1 MSGVAR
7 AVFVRIDHELD
18 GAGGA
23 AALSFGRASPVPAA
37 PATFGDRLRERFA
50 HVDLV
55 PDLGANIGTAEWWRG
70 AATCA
75 ALIAATCALSPGFDR
90 PLYGPA
96 TPVMAG
102 ADWDEARAQS
112 IAPLAYGG
120 NSGRRLAPTA
130 AVAPLTDTPERPILE
145 LTTTLLSGPSLA
157 ASLERAG
164 VDEGEAARIADMV
177 AGRLP
182 LDELKPGTQ
191 LELTLGRRAD
201 RAAARPVEALSF
213 RARFDLGLRVA
224 REAGALALAAVP
236 VAIDR
241 TPLRIQ
247 GRVGPSLYRSARA
260 AGVPAKAVEAFIRSI
275 ASRVPMSRINSDE
288 QFDLIVERARAATG
302 EVQLGK
308 LIYAGLSS
316 DARKLQLVRFD
327 QGGKDEWFDARGV
340 GARSTSGAM
349 MPVAGRLTSGFGMRR
364 HPVLG
369 YARMHKG
376 LDIAAP
382 MGAPIRAPMDGVVQ
396 MAGWAGGYG
405 RFVKLSHGGG
415 LATGFGHMS
424 RIAVSSG
431 GRVSKGQVIGY
442 VGSTGMSTG
451 PHLHYELWKN
461 GVPSNPG
468 KVTFESVQQLSGSA
482 LAAFKSRFARLMAV
496 PAAD

>member
-1 MSGVAR
+1 MYLR
-7 AVFVRIDHELD
+7 NDHGLD

-23 AALSFGRASPVPAA
+23 TALTFGRAPMAAVPA
-37 PATFGDRLRERFA
+37 TRLDRWREALRDID
-50 HVDLV
+50 VV
-55 PDLGANIGTAEWWRG
+55 PDLGANIGSRDWWRG

-75 ALIAATCALSPGFDR
+75 ALCAVTLALAPGFK
-90 PLYGPA
+90 PLYRPA
-96 TPVMAG
+96 APVMEG
-102 ADWDEARAQS
+102 ADWEEARAQS
-112 IAPLAYGG
+112 IAPLAYGAT
-120 NSGRRLAPTA
+120 SGRRLAPTA
-130 AVAPLTDTPERPILE
+130 AVRPLTDTPERPILE
-145 LTTTLLSGPSLA
+145 LSTTLPAGDAFARALT
-157 ASLERAG
+157 RAG
-164 VDEGEAARIADMV
+164 VGAAEADHVADMV
-177 AGRLP
+177 AARLP

-191 LELTLGRRAD
+191 LQLTLGRRANKAD
-201 RAAARPVEALSF
+201 ARPLEALSF
-213 RARFDLGLRVA
+213 RARFDLGMKVVRDS
-224 REAGALALAAVP
+224 GALAVAAVP
-236 VAIDR
+236 IAIDR

-275 ASRVPMSRINSDE
+275 ASRVPMSRIGSNE
-288 QFDLIVERARAATG
+288 QFDLIVERARAETG

-308 LIYAGLSS
+308 LIYAGLSG

-327 QGGKDEWFDARGV
+327 QDGKDQWFDAKGI
-340 GARSTSGAM
+340 GAKSTSGAM
-349 MPVAGRLTSGFGMRR
+349 MPVAGRLTSAFGMRR

-382 MGAPIRAPMDGVVQ
+382 MGSPIRAPMDGVVQ

-405 RFVKLSHGGG
+405 KFVKLSHGGG

-431 GRVSKGQVIGY
+431 GRVSKGQIIGY

-451 PHLHYELWKN
+451 AHLHYELWKN
-461 GVPSNPG
+461 GTPINPG

-482 LAAFKSRFARLMAV
+482 LAAFKNKFAKLMA
-496 PAAD
+496 

>member
-1 MSGVAR
+1 MYLR
-7 AVFVRIDHELD
+7 NDHGLD

-23 AALSFGRASPVPAA
+23 SALRFGRAPVAAAYPAGRIDRW
-37 PATFGDRLRERFA
+37 PDRLRDI
-50 HVDLV
+50 DLV
-55 PDLGANIGTAEWWRG
+55 PDLGANIGSREWWRG

-75 ALIAATCALSPGFDR
+75 ALCAVTIALAPGFH
-90 PLYGPA
+90 PLYRPA
-96 TPVMAG
+96 APVMEG

-112 IAPLAYGG
+112 IAPLAYGAT
-120 NSGRRLAPTA
+120 SGRRLAPTA
-130 AVAPLTDTPERPILE
+130 AVRPLTDTPERPILE
-145 LTTTLLSGPSLA
+145 LSTTLPSGDA
-157 ASLERAG
+157 FARALERAG
-164 VDEGEAARIADMV
+164 VGEDEADRVADMV
-177 AGRLP
+177 AARMP

-191 LELTLGRRAD
+191 LQLTLGRRAHKAD
-201 RAAARPVEALSF
+201 ARPLESLSF
-213 RARFDLGLRVA
+213 RARFDLGMKVVRD
-224 REAGALALAAVP
+224 AGALAVTAVP
-236 VAIDR
+236 IAIDH

-275 ASRVPMSRINSDE
+275 ASRVPMSRIGSNE
-288 QFDLIVERARAATG
+288 QFDLIVERARAETG

-308 LIYAGLSS
+308 LIYAGLSG

-327 QGGKDEWFDARGV
+327 QDGKDQWFDAKGI
-340 GARSTSGAM
+340 GAKSSTGAM
-349 MPVAGRLTSGFGMRR
+349 MPVAGRLTSAFGMRR

-382 MGAPIRAPMDGVVQ
+382 MGSPIRAPMDGVVQ

-405 RFVKLSHGGG
+405 KFVKLSHGNG

-424 RIAVSSG
+424 RIAVASG
-431 GRVSKGQVIGY
+431 GRVSKGQIIGY

-451 PHLHYELWKN
+451 AHLHYELWKN
-461 GVPSNPG
+461 GVPINPG

-482 LAAFKSRFARLMAV
+482 LAAFKTKFARLMAV
-496 PAAD
+496 PTAD

>member
-1 MSGVAR
+1 MGAR
-7 AVFVRIDHELD
+7 AAVYLRNDHDLD

-23 AALSFGRASPVPAA
+23 SALRFGRAPVTAA
-37 PATFGDRLRERFA
+37 QPVNRFDRWRESFSDI
-50 HVDLV
+50 DLV
-55 PDLGANIGTAEWWRG
+55 PDLGANIGSREWWRG

-75 ALIAATCALSPGFDR
+75 VLCAVTIALAPGFK
-90 PLYGPA
+90 PLYRPA
-96 TPVMAG
+96 APVMEG

-112 IAPLAYGG
+112 IAPLAYGAT
-120 NSGRRLAPTA
+120 SGRRLAPTA
-130 AVAPLTDTPERPILE
+130 AVRPLTDTPERPILE
-145 LTTTLLSGPSLA
+145 LSTTLPSGDA
-157 ASLERAG
+157 FARALERAG
-164 VDEGEAARIADMV
+164 VGDGEAAQVADMV
-177 AGRLP
+177 AQRLP

-191 LELTLGRRAD
+191 LQLTLGRRES
-201 RAAARPVEALSF
+201 RAEARPLESLSF
-213 RARFDLGLRVA
+213 RARFDLGMKVVRD
-224 REAGALALAAVP
+224 AGALAVTAVP
-236 VAIDR
+236 IAIDH

-275 ASRVPMSRINSDE
+275 ASRVSMSRIGSNE
-288 QFDLIVERARAATG
+288 QFDLIVERARAETG

-308 LIYAGLSS
+308 LIYAGLSG

-327 QGGKDEWFDARGV
+327 QDGKDQWFDAKGI

-349 MPVAGRLTSGFGMRR
+349 MPVAGRLTSAFGMRR

-382 MGAPIRAPMDGVVQ
+382 MGSPIRAPMDGVVQ

-405 RFVKLSHGGG
+405 KFVKLSHGNG

-424 RIAVSSG
+424 RIAVASG
-431 GRVSKGQVIGY
+431 GRVSKGQIIGY

-451 PHLHYELWKN
+451 AHLHYELWKN
-461 GVPSNPG
+461 GTPINPG

-482 LAAFKSRFARLMAV
+482 LAAFKNKFARLMAV
-496 PAAD
+496 PTAD

>member
-1 MSGVAR
+1 M
-7 AVFVRIDHELD
+7 FVRGDHVLE

-23 AALSFGRASPVPAA
+23 AALSFGRAPA
-37 PATFGDRLRERFA
+37 PAQPTSFADRLSARLA
-50 HVDLV
+50 DIDLV
-55 PDLGANIGTAEWWRG
+55 PDLGSRIGSADWWRG
-70 AATCA
+70 LATCA
-75 ALIAATCALSPGFDR
+75 ALCAATIALAPSLDR
-90 PLYGPA
+90 PIYGA
-96 TPVMAG
+96 SAEIMTG
-102 ADWDEARAQS
+102 ADFDEARTQS
-112 IAPLAYGG
+112 LAPLAYGG

-130 AVAPLTDTPERPILE
+130 LVVPLTDTPERPILE
-145 LTTTLLSGPSLA
+145 LTTTLSSGPALA
-157 ASLERAG
+157 AALERAG
-164 VDEGEAARIADMV
+164 VGGDEAGRIATMIAD
-177 AGRLP
+177 RLP

-191 LELTLGRRAD
+191 LELTLGRRPTK
-201 RAAARPVEALSF
+201 AAARPVENLEF
-213 RARFDLGLRVA
+213 RARFDLAMKVVRDGA
-224 REAGALALAAVP
+224 ALALNAIP
-236 VAIDR
+236 IAIDN

-260 AGVPAKAVEAFIRSI
+260 AGVPAKAVEAFIRSV
-275 ASRVPMSRINSDE
+275 ASRVPMSRIGSDV
-288 QFDLIVERARAATG
+288 QYDIMVERKRAATG

-308 LIYAGLSS
+308 LIYAGLAG
-316 DARKLQLVRFD
+316 DTKLQLVRFEQD
-327 QGGKDEWFDARGV
+327 GKDQWFDARGV
-340 GARSTSGAM
+340 GARKNDGAM

-405 RFVKLSHGGG
+405 KFVKLSHGGNM
-415 LATGFGHMS
+415 ATGFGHMS
-424 RIAVSSG
+424 RIAVASG
-431 GRVSKGQVIGY
+431 GRVSKGQIIGY

-468 KVTFESVQQLSGSA
+468 RVTFESVQQLSGSA
-482 LAAFKSRFARLMAV
+482 LAAFKNRFAKLMAV

>member
-1 MSGVAR
+1 M
-7 AVFVRIDHELD
+7 FVRVDHGLE

-23 AALSFGRASPVPAA
+23 GALSFGRAPIVPAA
-37 PATFGDRLRERFA
+37 ALSIRERLRDRFS
-50 HVDLV
+50 HLDLV
-55 PDLGANIGTAEWWRG
+55 PDLGCDIGSRDWWRG

-75 ALIAATCALSPGFDR
+75 ALCAVTIALAPGFA
-90 PLYGPA
+90 PPIYGAA
-96 TPVMAG
+96 TPVLEG
-102 ADWDEARAQS
+102 SDWDEARAQS

-145 LTTTLLSGPSLA
+145 LTTTLSSGPSLA
-157 ASLERAG
+157 AALARAG
-164 VDEGEAARIADMV
+164 VGEGEASRVADMV
-177 AGRLP
+177 AGRMP

-201 RAAARPVEALSF
+201 KADARPLEALSF
-213 RARFDLGLRVA
+213 RARFDLGMKVA
-224 REAGALALAAVP
+224 RDAGGLALAAVP
-236 VAIDR
+236 IAIDR

-260 AGVPAKAVEAFIRSI
+260 AGVPAKAVEAFIRSV
-275 ASRVPMSRINSDE
+275 ASRVPMSRINSNE

-316 DARKLQLVRFD
+316 DARKLQLVRFEQD
-327 QGGKDEWFDARGV
+327 GKDQWFDAKGI
-340 GARSTSGAM
+340 GARSSSGAM

-431 GRVSKGQVIGY
+431 GRVSKGQIIGY

-461 GVPSNPG
+461 GVPTNPG